1 MKGTLAMNVGDR
13 GVFDLQLAKTGL
25 ENDVLHIK
33 NEDPPKANSSH
44 SSWVDLLSTPGGQM
58 HVDIALRN

>member
-13 GVFDLQLAKTGL
+13 GVFYLQLAKNSL
-25 ENDVLHIK
+25 ENNVLHIK

-44 SSWVDLLSTPGGQM
+44 SSSVDLLSIPGGKM
-58 HVDIALRN
+58 YVDIALRN